1 MFLAEQGAQRDDLSV
16 TLGRD
21 AFQRYGELLLEAFQQ
36 NGLPD
41 PDAATSPESML
52 GQERGGMV
60 RSLFERSDTI
70 LGLVGVTIEVSTRAI
85 NKEMRRQANERLY
98 GLIIQHAMEITK
110 MLGVVYNPQTP
121 PPVKEFFI
129 NVIQAAE
136 KVLKDI
142 VESTDAYDLNSMF
155 ISDDI
160 ASSMAGGMNGNES
173 AAMGG
178 AAPANGAP
186 LPGGPQQG
194 ALLQ

>member
-1 MFLAEQGAQRDDLSV
+1 
-16 TLGRD
+16 
-21 AFQRYGELLLEAFQQ
+21 
-36 NGLPD
+36 
-41 PDAATSPESML
+41 
-52 GQERGGMV
+52 
-60 RSLFERSDTI
+60 
-70 LGLVGVTIEVSTRAI
+70 
-85 NKEMRRQANERLY
+85 
-98 GLIIQHAMEITK
+98 

-121 PPVKEFFI
+121 PPVKQFFV

-186 LPGGPQQG
+186 LPGGAQQG

>member
-1 MFLAEQGAQRDDLSV
+1 
-16 TLGRD
+16 
-21 AFQRYGELLLEAFQQ
+21 
-36 NGLPD
+36 
-41 PDAATSPESML
+41 ML